1 MKTLNLIIL
10 VLLPI
15 FFSCKN
21 EQKEKEKEK
30 QIMELVNEWQGK
42 QIVFPENSI
51 FTRYLT
57 DTTDYQIP
65 QSEYKVLIYVDSIGC
80 TSCKL
85 QLHKWKELIEY
96 TDSVTQNKVPFLFFF
111 HPKDAKEIRYLLKRD
126 GFDRPIC
133 IDLDDRLNKLNKFP
147 ADMTF
152 QTFLLDQNNK
162 VAILGNPVHN
172 TAVKELYLKQITG
185 KDSPNK
191 NIPKTTVEI
200 AQTEIDFG
208 TFDKSETKET
218 TIEVKNTGES
228 PLVIVD
234 VNTTC
239 GCTAATYDKRPAKPG
254 ESLRVGIKMTPKD
267 TGFFNEVVTIKY
279 NSINNQP
286 VKVGI
291 KGNVR

>member
-1 MKTLNLIIL
+1 MKQILFILI
-10 VLLPI
+10 LLPI

-21 EQKEKEKEK
+21 KQKEKEK

-51 FTRYLT
+51 FTSYLT

-96 TDSVTQNKVPFLFFF
+96 TDSITQGEVPFLFFF

-126 GFDRPIC
+126 GFDRLIC
-133 IDLDDRLNKLNKFP
+133 IDTDDKLNQLNKFP

-152 QTFLLDQNNK
+152 QTFLLDKNNK
-162 VAILGNPVHN
+162 VTVLGNPVHN
-172 TAVKELYLKQITG
+172 TAVKDLYLKQIIG

-191 NIPKTTVEI
+191 NIPKTTAE
-200 AQTEIDFG
+200 AGQTEIDFG
-208 TFDKSETKET
+208 TFDKSEVKET

-234 VNTTC
+234 VSTTC

-254 ESLRVGIKMTPKD
+254 EILRVGIKMTPKD
-267 TGFFNEVVTIKY
+267 IGFFDEVVTIKY
-279 NSINNQP
+279 NSLNNQH
-286 VKVGI
+286 VKLKI

>member
-21 EQKEKEKEK
+21 EQKEKEK
-30 QIMELVNEWQGK
+30 QIAQLVSEWQGK

-96 TDSVTQNKVPFLFFF
+96 TNSVTQNKVPFLFFF

-126 GFDRPIC
+126 GFDHPIC

-152 QTFLLDQNNK
+152 QTFLLDKNNK
-162 VAILGNPVHN
+162 VAVLGNPVHN
-172 TAVKELYLKQITG
+172 TAVKDLYLKQITG
-185 KDSPNK
+185 KDNPNK
-191 NIPKTTVEI
+191 NIPKTI
-200 AQTEIDFG
+200 AKASQTDIDFG
-208 TFDKSETKET
+208 TFDKSEIKQT
-218 TIEVKNTGES
+218 TIEVKNTGDS

-234 VNTTC
+234 VSTTC

-254 ESLRVGIKMTPKD
+254 ETLWVGIKMTPKD
-267 TGFFNEVVTIKY
+267 TGLFDEVVTIKY

-286 VKVGI
+286 VKVKM
-291 KGNVR
+291 KGNVQ

>member
-21 EQKEKEKEK
+21 EQKEKEK
-30 QIMELVNEWQGK
+30 QIAQLVSEWQGK

-57 DTTDYQIP
+57 DTTNYQIP

-96 TDSVTQNKVPFLFFF
+96 TDSVTQKKVPFLFFF

-152 QTFLLDQNNK
+152 QTFLLDKNNK
-162 VAILGNPVHN
+162 VTVLGNPVHN
-172 TAVKELYLKQITG
+172 TVVKDLYLKQITG
-185 KDSPNK
+185 KDNPNK
-191 NIPKTTVEI
+191 NIPKTTAEVN
-200 AQTEIDFG
+200 QTEIDFG
-208 TFDKSETKET
+208 TFDKSEIKET
-218 TIEVKNTGES
+218 TIEVKNTGDS

-234 VNTTC
+234 VSTTC
-239 GCTAATYDKRPAKPG
+239 GCTAATYDKHPAKPG
-254 ESLRVGIKMTPKD
+254 ESLQVKIKMIPKD
-267 TGFFNEVVTIKY
+267 TGFFDEVVTVRY

-286 VKVGI
+286 VKVKI
-291 KGNVR
+291 KGNAK

>member
-21 EQKEKEKEK
+21 EQKEKEK
-30 QIMELVNEWQGK
+30 QIAQLVSEWQGK

-96 TDSVTQNKVPFLFFF
+96 TNSVTQNKVPFLFFF
-111 HPKDAKEIRYLLKRD
+111 HPKDAKEIRYLLRRD
-126 GFDRPIC
+126 AFDRPIC
-133 IDLDDRLNKLNKFP
+133 IDIDDRLNKLNKFP
-147 ADMTF
+147 ADITF
-152 QTFLLDQNNK
+152 QTFLLDKDNK
-162 VAILGNPVHN
+162 VTVLGNPVHN

-191 NIPKTTVEI
+191 NIPKTTAE
-200 AQTEIDFG
+200 ATKTEIDFR
-208 TFDKSETKET
+208 TFDKSEVKET
-218 TIEVKNTGES
+218 TIEIKNTGDN

-234 VNTTC
+234 VSTTC

-254 ESLRVGIKMTPKD
+254 ESLRVQIKMTPKD
-267 TGFFNEVVTIKY
+267 TGFFDEVVTVRY

-286 VKVGI
+286 AKVKI
-291 KGNVR
+291 KGNAK

>member
-1 MKTLNLIIL
+1 MKT
-10 VLLPI
+10 VLLYI
-15 FFSCKN
+15 LLITAFFSCDN
-21 EQKEKEKEK
+21 EQKEKEK
-30 QIMELVNEWQGK
+30 QILQLVNEWQGK
-42 QIVFPENSI
+42 QIVFPENAI

-96 TDSVTQNKVPFLFFF
+96 TNSVTQNKVPFLFFF

-152 QTFLLDQNNK
+152 QTFLLDKNNK
-162 VAILGNPVHN
+162 VAVLGNPVHN
-172 TAVKELYLKQITG
+172 TAVKDLYLKQITG
-185 KDSPNK
+185 KDTTNK
-191 NIPKTTVEI
+191 NIPKTPAEVT
-200 AQTEIDFG
+200 QTEIDFG
-208 TFDKSETKET
+208 TFDKSEIKQT
-218 TIEVKNTGES
+218 TIEVKNTGDC

-234 VNTTC
+234 VSTTC
-239 GCTAATYDKRPAKPG
+239 GCTAATYDKRPANPG
-254 ESLRVGIKMTPKD
+254 ETLRVGIKMTPKD
-267 TGFFNEVVTIKY
+267 TGFFDEVVTIKY
-279 NSINNQP
+279 NSLNNQH
-286 VKVGI
+286 VKLKI
-291 KGNVR
+291 KGIVR

>member
-21 EQKEKEKEK
+21 EQKEKEK
-30 QIMELVNEWQGK
+30 QIAKLVTEWQGK
-42 QIVFPENSI
+42 EIKFPDNLI

-57 DTTDYQIP
+57 DTTDFQIP
-65 QSEYKVLIYVDSIGC
+65 QSEYKVLVYVDSTGC

-96 TDSVTQNKVPFLFFF
+96 ADSETQGKVPFLFFF
-111 HPKDAKEIRYLLKRD
+111 HPKDTKEIRYLLKRN
-126 GFDRPIC
+126 GFDRPVY

-152 QTFLLDQNNK
+152 QTFLLDKNNK
-162 VAILGNPVHN
+162 IVALGNPVHN
-172 TAVKELYLKQITG
+172 TAVKDLYLKQITS
-185 KDSPNK
+185 KDNPNK
-191 NIPKTTVEI
+191 NMPKTI
-200 AQTEIDFG
+200 AKATPLEIDFG
-208 TFDKSETKET
+208 TFDKSEIKEA
-218 TIEVKNTGES
+218 TIEVKNTGDS

-234 VNTTC
+234 VSTTC
-239 GCTAATYDKRPAKPG
+239 GCTAAIYDKRPAKPG
-254 ESLRVGIKMTPKD
+254 EILQVGIKMTPKD
-267 TGFFNEVVTIKY
+267 TGFFDEVVTIKY

-286 VKVGI
+286 VKVEI

>member
-1 MKTLNLIIL
+1 MKTLNLILL

-21 EQKEKEKEK
+21 EQKEKEKHIA
-30 QIMELVNEWQGK
+30 QLVNEWQGK
-42 QIVFPENSI
+42 QIVFPENLI

-65 QSEYKVLIYVDSIGC
+65 QSEYKVLVYVDSIGC

-96 TDSVTQNKVPFLFFF
+96 TDSVTHGKVPFLFFF
-111 HPKDAKEIRYLLKRD
+111 HSKDYKEIRYLLKCD
-126 GFDRPIC
+126 GFDHPVC
-133 IDLDDRLNKLNKFP
+133 IDMNDRLNKLNKFP
-147 ADMTF
+147 ADMNF
-152 QTFLLDQNNK
+152 QTFLLDKKNK
-162 VAILGNPVHN
+162 VTVLGNPVHN
-172 TAVKELYLKQITG
+172 TAVKDLYLKQITR
-185 KDSPNK
+185 KDSPTK
-191 NIPKTTVEI
+191 NILKTTAETI
-200 AQTEIDFG
+200 QTEIDFG
-208 TFDKSETKET
+208 TFEKSEIKET
-218 TIEVKNTGES
+218 TIEVKNTGDN

-234 VNTTC
+234 VSTTC

-254 ESLRVGIKMTPKD
+254 ESLRVEIKMTPKD
-267 TGFFNEVVTIKY
+267 TGFFDEVVTIKY

-286 VKVGI
+286 IKGRI

>member
-21 EQKEKEKEK
+21 EQKEKEKHIA
-30 QIMELVNEWQGK
+30 QLVNEWQGK
-42 QIVFPENSI
+42 QIVFPENLI

-65 QSEYKVLIYVDSIGC
+65 QSDYKVLVYVDSIGC

-85 QLHKWKELIEY
+85 QLPKWKALIEY
-96 TDSVTQNKVPFLFFF
+96 TDSVTQEKTPFLFFF
-111 HPKDAKEIRYLLKRD
+111 HSKDYKEIRYLLKRD
-126 GFDRPIC
+126 GFDRPVC
-133 IDLDDRLNKLNKFP
+133 IDMDDRLNKLNKFP

-152 QTFLLDQNNK
+152 QTFLLDKNNK
-162 VAILGNPVHN
+162 VAALGNPVHN
-172 TAVKELYLKQITG
+172 TAIKDLYLKQITG
-185 KDSPNK
+185 KDSPTK
-191 NIPKTTVEI
+191 NMLKTTAE
-200 AQTEIDFG
+200 ATLTEIDFG
-208 TFDKSETKET
+208 TFDKSEIKQT
-218 TIEVKNTGES
+218 TIEIKNTGNN

-234 VNTTC
+234 VSTTC

-254 ESLRVGIKMTPKD
+254 ETLRVGIKMTPKD
-267 TGFFNEVVTIKY
+267 TGFFDEVVTIKY

-286 VKVGI
+286 VKARI
-291 KGNVR
+291 KGNAQ

>member
-21 EQKEKEKEK
+21 EQKEKEK
-30 QIMELVNEWQGK
+30 QIAQLVSEWQGK

-65 QSEYKVLIYVDSIGC
+65 QSEYTVLIYVDSIGC

-96 TDSVTQNKVPFLFFF
+96 TNSVTQNKVPFLFFF

-126 GFDRPIC
+126 GFDHPIC

-152 QTFLLDQNNK
+152 QTFLLDKNNK
-162 VAILGNPVHN
+162 VAVLGNPVHN
-172 TAVKELYLKQITG
+172 TAVKDLYLKQITG
-185 KDSPNK
+185 KDNPNK
-191 NIPKTTVEI
+191 NIPKTI
-200 AQTEIDFG
+200 AKASQTDIDFG
-208 TFDKSETKET
+208 TFDKSEIKQT
-218 TIEVKNTGES
+218 TIEVKNTGDS

-234 VNTTC
+234 VSTTC

-254 ESLRVGIKMTPKD
+254 ESLRVQIKMTPKD
-267 TGFFNEVVTIKY
+267 TGFFDEVVTVRY

-286 VKVGI
+286 VKVKI
-291 KGNVR
+291 KGNAK

>member
-21 EQKEKEKEK
+21 EHKEKEKHIS
-30 QIMELVNEWQGK
+30 QLVNEWQGK
-42 QIVFPENSI
+42 QILFPENAI

-65 QSEYKVLIYVDSIGC
+65 QSDYKILVYVDSIGC

-85 QLHKWKELIEY
+85 QLPKWKELIEY
-96 TDSVTQNKVPFLFFF
+96 TDSMTQREVPFLFFF
-111 HPKDAKEIRYLLKRD
+111 HPKDNKEIRYLLKRES
-126 GFDRPIC
+126 FNLPVC
-133 IDLDDRLNKLNKFP
+133 IDREDLLNKLNKFP

-152 QTFLLDQNNK
+152 QTFLLDKNNK
-162 VAILGNPVHN
+162 VAVLGNPVHN
-172 TAVKELYLKQITG
+172 TAIKDLYLKQITG
-185 KDSPNK
+185 KESSTK
-191 NIPKTTVEI
+191 NMLKTTAE
-200 AQTEIDFG
+200 ATQTEIDFG
-208 TFDKSETKET
+208 TFNKSEIKET
-218 TIEVKNTGES
+218 TIEVKNTGDN

-234 VNTTC
+234 VSTTC

-254 ESLRVGIKMTPKD
+254 ESLQVGIKMTPKD
-267 TGFFNEVVTIKY
+267 TGFFDEIVTIKY
-279 NSINNQP
+279 NSMNNQP
-286 VKVGI
+286 IKGRI

>member
-1 MKTLNLIIL
+1 MKQILFILI
-10 VLLPI
+10 LLPI

-21 EQKEKEKEK
+21 EQKEKENRIA
-30 QIMELVNEWQGK
+30 QLVNEWQGK
-42 QIVFPENSI
+42 QIVFPENAV

-96 TDSVTQNKVPFLFFF
+96 TNSVTQNKVPFLFFF

-126 GFDRPIC
+126 GFDHPIC

-152 QTFLLDQNNK
+152 QTFLLDKNNK
-162 VAILGNPVHN
+162 VAVLGNPVHN
-172 TAVKELYLKQITG
+172 TAVKDLYLKQITG
-185 KDSPNK
+185 KDNPNK
-191 NIPKTTVEI
+191 NIPKTI
-200 AQTEIDFG
+200 AKASQTDIDFG
-208 TFDKSETKET
+208 TFDKSEIKQT
-218 TIEVKNTGES
+218 TIEVKNTGDS

-234 VNTTC
+234 VSTTC

-254 ESLRVGIKMTPKD
+254 ESLRVQIKMTPKD
-267 TGFFNEVVTIKY
+267 TGFFDEVVTVRY

-286 VKVGI
+286 VKVKI
-291 KGNVR
+291 KGNAK

>member
-1 MKTLNLIIL
+1 MKT
-10 VLLPI
+10 VLLYI
-15 FFSCKN
+15 LLITALFSCDN
-21 EQKEKEKEK
+21 EQKEKEK
-30 QIMELVNEWQGK
+30 QILQLVNEWQGK
-42 QIVFPENSI
+42 QIVFPENAI

-96 TDSVTQNKVPFLFFF
+96 TNSVTQNKVPFLFFF

-152 QTFLLDQNNK
+152 QTFLLDKNNK
-162 VAILGNPVHN
+162 VAVLGNPVHN
-172 TAVKELYLKQITG
+172 TAVKDLYLKQITG
-185 KDSPNK
+185 KDNPNK
-191 NIPKTTVEI
+191 NIPKTI
-200 AQTEIDFG
+200 AKASQTDIDFG
-208 TFDKSETKET
+208 TFDKSEIKQT
-218 TIEVKNTGES
+218 TIEVKNTGDC

-234 VNTTC
+234 VSTTC
-239 GCTAATYDKRPAKPG
+239 GCTAATYDKRPANPG
-254 ESLRVGIKMTPKD
+254 ETLRVGIKMTPKD
-267 TGFFNEVVTIKY
+267 TGFFDEVVTIKY
-279 NSINNQP
+279 NSLNNQH
-286 VKVGI
+286 VKLKI
-291 KGNVR
+291 KGIVR